1 MSKPIKAM
9 VTTAL
14 EARYEGV
21 ENACVVDLAGMTVGE
36 QQGLRAAL
44 REKSA
49 EVHVVKNSLAR
60 RAFSGMSLEPLGKS
74 LAGPCALVTSQE
86 SIIDAAK
93 ILVEAAKEYS
103 ELTLKDAMMEG
114 DANLLTVVDLAKM
127 KGRLELI
134 GEVAMLLSSPGR
146 AVAGCVQSPA
156 GKIAGCLKAI
166 TEKAA

>member
-1 MSKPIKAM
+1 MSKPIKSL
-9 VTTAL
+9 VTAAL
-14 EARYEGV
+14 GSRYEGV
-21 ENACVVDLAGMTVGE
+21 ENACVVDLTGMTVKE
-36 QQGLRAAL
+36 QQGLRTAL

-74 LAGPCALVTSQE
+74 LSGPCALVTSEE

-93 ILVEAAKEYS
+93 ILVEAAKEYA
-103 ELTLKDAMMEG
+103 ELTLKDAMVEG
-114 DANLLTVVDLAKM
+114 DANLLSVVDLSKM

-134 GEVAMLLSSPGR
+134 GEAAMLLSSPGR
-146 AVAGCVQSPA
+146 SVAGCIQSPA